1 MVQEAGRRCQ
11 EFLMRARPPRVL
23 IYSHDTFGLGH
34 LRRCR
39 VIAQAL
45 VAHRPDITILIVAG
59 SPVVGS
65 FSFPPQVDFI
75 RVPGVVKLG
84 ADSYAP
90 SNPGLSL
97 EDLTEIRSAVIK
109 KTAEIFD
116 PDIFLVDKE
125 PLGMRGEVEESLQ
138 LLRRKGARLVLGL
151 RDIMDEPSRLVEEW
165 TRKDAFA
172 AIENLYDDIWI
183 YGLPQIC
190 DPLAGIGVSEAVR
203 RKAVFTGYLHR
214 ADEPSGALP
223 ERIRLGE
230 KPYVLVTT
238 GGGGDGAM
246 LVDWVLR
253 AYESDK
259 AIGVRAKI
267 VLGPFMDAA
276 QQADFKR
283 RAARLDE
290 VDAMTFAASIEPLF
304 ENAAGVV
311 AMGGYNTFCEILSFD
326 KPAVVVPRSKPRLE
340 QQIRASQAE
349 ALGLL
354 RMLPDDRVDDAA
366 AMAEAI
372 RALPTQARPKSAA
385 IDGILGG
392 LETICRLTD
401 GYMAAGRSAAS
412 RDAAWPGKARPSL
425 PRTGTG

>member
-1 MVQEAGRRCQ
+1 MQ
-11 EFLMRARPPRVL
+11 ARPPRVL

-84 ADSYAP
+84 ADTYAP
-90 SNPGLSL
+90 SNPGLTL

-109 KTAEIFD
+109 KTAEIFN
-116 PDIFLVDKE
+116 PDIFIVDKE

-138 LLRRKGARLVLGL
+138 LLRRNGARLVLGL

-253 AYESDK
+253 AYESDTG
-259 AIGVRAKI
+259 IGVRAKI

-276 QQADFKR
+276 LQTDFKR
-283 RAARLDE
+283 RAAKLDA
-290 VDAMTFAASIEPLF
+290 VDAITFAASIEPLF
-304 ENAAGVV
+304 ENAVGVV

-326 KPAVVVPRSKPRLE
+326 KPAVVVPRSQPRLE

-354 RMLPDDRVDDAA
+354 RMLPDDRFEDAA
-366 AMAEAI
+366 AMAAAI

-392 LETICRLTD
+392 LETICALTD
-401 GYMAAGRSAAS
+401 GYIAAGRGSGS
-412 RDAAWPGKARPSL
+412 RGGAWSGKTRPLL